1 MQFDEECNLRFK
13 CCCLCSEF
21 CYLMVGIKA
30 LVGCLG
36 GEGWWRLGG
45 VLGLRWLDGVGC

>member
-1 MQFDEECNLRFK
+1 
-13 CCCLCSEF
+13 
-21 CYLMVGIKA
+21 MVGIKA